1 MNCYDPTHAQHS
13 YLAVKSR
20 VVALGKRVDLN
31 LLVVFDAIYRARNL
45 GEAGRPIGLSQPA
58 MSHALNRLRALLKDP
73 LFVRLPRG
81 LQPTPYADTIAATV
95 THALAIVRGVLT
107 EPGFDAATS
116 SRTFRLA
123 MTDIGERVVLPRLC
137 AYLAAH
143 APGISLETCQPG
155 ARDLWQSMAAGEI
168 DLAIGSMTHSGAGI
182 RHQVY
187 ADSEYVCMV
196 RAGHPVIRDSVSL
209 QQYRQASHVVVASG
223 ASTASGHAQAIE
235 GALRSVGA
243 RIVVRN
249 THYLSLPGI
258 ILNTDLIATL
268 PRGLADLLKEN
279 LKVKV
284 LRPPVDLPN
293 LQARIYWHERYHR
306 ESGNKWLRGAIT
318 EAAPG
323 RIR

>member
-1 MNCYDPTHAQHS
+1 M
-13 YLAVKSR
+13 KSR
-20 VVALGKRVDLN
+20 VGALGKRVDLN
-31 LLVVFDAIYRARNL
+31 LLVVFDAVYRTRNL
-45 GEAGRPIGLSQPA
+45 GASGQSIGLSQPA

-107 EPGFDAATS
+107 EPAFDPATS
-116 SRTFRLA
+116 ARSFRLA

-137 AYLAAH
+137 AHLAAH

-155 ARDLWQSMAAGEI
+155 ARELWQSMAAGEI
-168 DLAIGSMTHSGAGI
+168 DLAIGSMTQSGAGV

-196 RAGHPVIRDSVSL
+196 RAGHPAIRDSL
-209 QQYRQASHVVVASG
+209 TLRQFRQASHVLVASG
-223 ASTASGHAQAIE
+223 TSTASGHAQAIE
-235 GALRSVGA
+235 GALRGVGA
-243 RIVVRN
+243 RVAVRN
-249 THYLSLPGI
+249 LHYLSLPGI
-258 ILNTDLIATL
+258 VLGTDLVATL
-268 PRGLADLLKEN
+268 PRGLAELLKEN
-279 LKVKV
+279 LKV
-284 LRPPVDLPN
+284 RIFPPPVELPN

-306 ESGNKWLRGAIT
+306 EPGNKWLRGAIA